1 MFSGML
7 TTTVITSFVVAIVL
21 NVREGGQGNMGGAG
35 GGMAG
40 GAGGFGAGM
49 VASHLHH
56 EATSDNAT
64 TDTIATSLPEA
75 LNL

>member
-1 MFSGML
+1 
-7 TTTVITSFVVAIVL
+7 
-21 NVREGGQGNMGGAG
+21 MGGAG

-56 EATSDNAT
+56 EATSDNAI